1 MTTDPADLTHLV
13 LLKVAEF
20 IRKLPADQLADLADG
35 SAKLELVP
43 KGGRPARTAGAR
55 GASARA
61 NAPLAVAPDHVR
73 AELAAIGDRG
83 AGVRYVNDLRLTVAQ
98 LKALA
103 KELGIAVPGKATKSQ
118 AVDTIVEWTVGRRLD
133 SESISRPAPARG

>member
-1 MTTDPADLTHLV
+1 
-13 LLKVAEF
+13 
-20 IRKLPADQLADLADG
+20 
-35 SAKLELVP
+35 
-43 KGGRPARTAGAR
+43 
-55 GASARA
+55 
-61 NAPLAVAPDHVR
+61 VAPDRVR

-83 AGVRYVNDLRLTVAQ
+83 AAVRYVNDLGLTVPQ

-103 KELGIAVPGKATKSQ
+103 KELGIAVPGKATKPQ

>member
-43 KGGRPARTAGAR
+43 KGGRPARTAAAR
-55 GASARA
+55 GTSARA
-61 NAPLAVAPDHVR
+61 NAPLAVAPDQVR

-103 KELGIAVPGKATKSQ
+103 KELGIAVPGKATKPQ